1 MNENQLQMMGVFGVE
16 GVGFMKEVVFTGFP
30 GFIASQLIRTII
42 KKENSVSAIVLATEM
57 EKAKKEADEIQR
69 LTDSGPIRL
78 MVGDITKDGLGL
90 NDEDTAYLKEKEVV
104 FWHLA
109 AIYDLAVPRE
119 IAWKVNV
126 EGTRN
131 VNRFVSELPHLLRYM
146 YFSTAYVAGD
156 REGTLYEHELIRPE
170 NFKNFYEE
178 TKFEAE
184 LLVEELKEAYPVTII
199 RPGIVRGNS
208 ETGETIK
215 FDGPYFFLNMIDRL
229 RKLPFIPYIGR
240 STAFI
245 NVVPIDYILKA
256 SVYLSEHDE
265 AEGKTVHLTDPNPH
279 PVEEVY
285 RKMVQEKTGK
295 TPKLRLPH
303 TVAAFSLKSVSLQRF
318 LGVEAETLD
327 YLTWNAHFDTTNAQ
341 QLLAGSEI
349 HCADFLETIPTM
361 VKFYELHKFNK
372 KFHVKI
378 G

>member
-1 MNENQLQMMGVFGVE
+1 MEE
-16 GVGFMKEVVFTGFP
+16 IVFTGFP
-30 GFIASQLIRTII
+30 GFIASQLIRTVL
-42 KKENSVSAIVLATEM
+42 KKETSAAAIVLPTEM
-57 EKAKKEADEIQR
+57 EKAKKEAIEIQR
-69 LTDSGPIRL
+69 LTRCEPIRL
-78 MVGDITKDGLGL
+78 MEGDITKEGLGL
-90 NDEDTAYLKEKEVV
+90 NDADAAFLKEKEVV

-126 EGTRN
+126 EGTKN
-131 VNRFVSELPHLLRYM
+131 VNRFVSELPRLKRYI
-146 YFSTAYVAGD
+146 YFSTAFVAGD
-156 REGTLYEHELIRPE
+156 REGTLYENELIRPK

-184 LLVEELKEAYPVTII
+184 LLVEAMKEIYPVTII

-229 RKLPFIPYIGR
+229 RKLPIIPYIGR

-245 NVVPIDYILKA
+245 NVVPVDYILKA
-256 SVYLSEHDE
+256 SVYLSNHKE
-265 AEGKTVHLTDPNPH
+265 AEGKTVHLTDPSPH

-285 RKMVQEKTGK
+285 RKMVQEITGK

-303 TVAAFSLKSVSLQRF
+303 AVAALSLKSVSLQRF

-327 YLTWNAHFDTTNAQ
+327 YLTWNAHFDTATAKR
-341 QLLAGSEI
+341 LLEGSDI
-349 HCADFLETIPTM
+349 VCADFLETIPAM
-361 VKFYELHKFNK
+361 VRFYELHKFNK
-372 KFHVKI
+372 NFHVTI